1 MNIEC
6 VPEFNDCSSLS
17 VFSIQVKSILYI
29 YFYTERRLVVDLLD
43 FSEKLNGI
51 TDAKELPLSESRE
64 VLSRDPL
71 ILNR

>member
-1 MNIEC
+1 M
-6 VPEFNDCSSLS
+6 PEFNDCSSLS

-29 YFYTERRLVVDLLD
+29 YFYMERRLVVDLLD

-51 TDAKELPLSESRE
+51 TDAKELSLSKIRE
-64 VLSRDPL
+64 ISGRDPL

>member
-1 MNIEC
+1 M
-6 VPEFNDCSSLS
+6 PEFNDCSSLS

-29 YFYTERRLVVDLLD
+29 YFYMERRLVVDLLD

-51 TDAKELPLSESRE
+51 TDAKELSLSKISEISG
-64 VLSRDPL
+64 RDPL